1 MLKTKNME
9 FSRVFTVIFVIATL
23 LLGDVILLFA
33 DEISFRCKVKAVYD
47 LTDDG
52 RLIESGK
59 YRGATFAVERATGK
73 IIGGAFDNKGD
84 YQIKVVDSGK
94 SGSFKVF
101 SFSAMRRISESVAIR
116 EWSEGA
122 SKPFVGI
129 DYLQTVVTGT
139 CD

>member
-1 MLKTKNME
+1 M
-9 FSRVFTVIFVIATL
+9 AAL
-23 LLGDVILLFA
+23 LRFEWTACSG
-33 DEISFRCKVKAVYD
+33 
-47 LTDDG
+47 TGG
-52 RLIESGK
+52 RLPPVYPVDI
-59 YRGATFAVERATGK
+59 TG
-73 IIGGAFDNKGD
+73 ICN